1 MTNRYTV
8 QELLGILGSDEALSD
23 FLQGRVV
30 CDLVANMRIR
40 VTHRPVRKEDGCLWF
55 GLSPNGY
62 KVIYDDDIVEVDL
75 LELLQ

>member
-1 MTNRYTV
+1 MTNRFTV
-8 QELLGILGSDEALSD
+8 QELLEILGSDEALFD

-30 CDLVANMRIR
+30 CDLVARMQIRI
-40 VTHRPVRKEDGCLWF
+40 THRPVRKEDGCLWF

-62 KVIYDDDIVEVDL
+62 KVIYDDDFVDIDV